1 MLLVNQFWAPKNM
14 YEYCGMFSLGH
25 MVLFLIS
32 IFLLIILLFISKNI
46 TVHDVEILTKIM
58 AVIITILEGM
68 KIYFN
73 LYWGYKNINSWLPIS
88 YCSIFIYALWLS
100 AYGKEKLKEIG
111 DSFIT
116 GCSVVAGGAYL
127 LFPSTSL
134 TVYPVWHF
142 LCIYSMF
149 FHTMM
154 VYFGMIY
161 IKNEIIKLDITGF
174 KKYLKIFL
182 FFSIIAIFLNESFGT
197 NFMLLSRPFKIPV
210 PVIHKLYNLYPRIY
224 TILVFVIYLFV
235 PYFTTRFFIRIL
247 NKNIAIKV

>member
-210 PVIHKLYNLYPRIY
+210 TVIHKLYNLYPRIY

>member
-224 TILVFVIYLFV
+224 TILFIFTLF
-235 PYFTTRFFIRIL
+235 YYKIFYKDF
-247 NKNIAIKV
+247 K

>member
-174 KKYLKIFL
+174 KKYIKIFL

>member
-1 MLLVNQFWAPKNM
+1 
-14 YEYCGMFSLGH
+14 
-25 MVLFLIS
+25 
-32 IFLLIILLFISKNI
+32 
-46 TVHDVEILTKIM
+46 
-58 AVIITILEGM
+58 
-68 KIYFN
+68 
-73 LYWGYKNINSWLPIS
+73 
-88 YCSIFIYALWLS
+88 
-100 AYGKEKLKEIG
+100 
-111 DSFIT
+111 
-116 GCSVVAGGAYL
+116 
-127 LFPSTSL
+127 
-134 TVYPVWHF
+134 
-142 LCIYSMF
+142 
-149 FHTMM
+149 MM

>member
-134 TVYPVWHF
+134 TEYPVWHF